1 VRDYIV
7 VGIILCAAPVCL
19 FYPYFG
25 VLMWSWIAYFNPH
38 RYAWGFA
45 TSFPVALVIAVPT
58 LVGAVFTKQGNRT
71 LLTRETLLLLF
82 FWTWTGV
89 TFMNAH
95 YEPLFADH
103 LEDASFRMIEFSKMM
118 VMTVLTI
125 YLVSSKTK
133 LKYLLIVTAFSF
145 GLLALKG
152 TIFGILTGGQFRV
165 WGPPNSFVADNN
177 DFGLALNMSV
187 PMLFFLARD
196 EENRKLKIIFRV
208 TFFCCAA
215 AVLLTYSRG
224 ALLGLTAIMATLAL
238 KSRHKLLSAF
248 LILMAIFLVISFA
261 PTAWMARMQA
271 FLGGTLDASAQ
282 ERLTSWAFA
291 WNLAKHYPITG
302 AGFECFTPNLFAM
315 YSLRD
320 PRTWLAGHTSSGPHS
335 IYFQVMA
342 EQGFVGLAAFLGL
355 MVSCIMSAR
364 RLRKRVARNLSLG
377 WMVSYSNIVEVS
389 IIGYMVSGAFLG
401 RAYFDL
407 FWQIVGILI
416 TLKILYKQEARAAA
430 KRQAPALAPAWKVEG
445 ALP

>member
-1 VRDYIV
+1 MRDYIV
-7 VGIILCAAPVCL
+7 VAIILCAAPVCL

-38 RYAWGFA
+38 RFAWGFA
-45 TSFPVALVIAVPT
+45 TTFPVAFVIAVPT
-58 LVGAVFTKQGNRT
+58 IVGALFTKKGNRA

-82 FWTWTGV
+82 FWAWTGI
-89 TFMNAH
+89 TFLNAH
-95 YEPLFADH
+95 FEPLFADH
-103 LEDASFRMIEFSKMM
+103 LEDGALRMTEFSKMM
-118 VMTVLTI
+118 VMTVLTV

-145 GLLALKG
+145 GILALKG
-152 TIFGILTGGQFRV
+152 TVFGILTGGQFRV

-196 EENRKLKIIFRV
+196 EENRKLKIIFWA
-208 TFFCCAA
+208 TFVCCSA

-238 KSRHKLLSAF
+238 KSRHKLVSAF
-248 LILMAIFLVISFA
+248 LIVFAIFLVISFA
-261 PTAWMARMQA
+261 PPAWMARMQA
-271 FLGGTLDASAQ
+271 FLGGTLDESAQ

-302 AGFECFTPNLFAM
+302 AGFECFTPNLFALF
-315 YSLRD
+315 SSRD

-335 IYFQVMA
+335 IYFQVLA

-355 MVSCIMSAR
+355 LASCILSAR
-364 RLRKRVARNLSLG
+364 RLRRRAAGSPALA
-377 WMVSYSNIVEVS
+377 WMVSYSSIVEVS

-407 FWQIVGILI
+407 FWQLVAILI
-416 TLKILYKQEARAAA
+416 TLKILYKKEARAA
-430 KRQAPALAPAWKVEG
+430 KRQVPALAPAWEAEK